1 MITLNSKYL
10 DSKNWTFILMNKL
23 ILIIIF
29 LSCSF
34 LSVSA
39 NPNIKARTGILIDYH
54 SDEILFELEP
64 DAQIYPAS
72 MTKIMTSIVAIDL
85 IKKNKLSLDDKFTIS
100 ENAWRLS
107 QAGYS
112 SMFIMINDQ
121 VSVENLL
128 KGIIIASGNDAC
140 VALAEGIAGSEENFA
155 EMMNEKAGEIGMTA
169 SNFTN
174 SSGIN
179 DPDNIST
186 VRDIAIM
193 SKYLIKNYPDFY
205 ELFKEKTFTWD
216 RTGGEPIKQGNRNP
230 LLYKNVGV
238 DGVKTGYLAVE
249 KYSLAS
255 SMKKNDRRV
264 IAVASGFETKN
275 FRSSES
281 LKLLNWGFRNT
292 STFEISK
299 KNDTTFE
306 IETWLGNKSNIN
318 ATSKEDYYITI
329 NKRDLRHLTVSIK
342 YTGPVKAPVLKG
354 EKIADLI
361 IKKKDEI
368 IKTLPLHASEDLKK
382 VNFFKSLMTSL
393 NFLIWGNV

>member
-1 MITLNSKYL
+1 
-10 DSKNWTFILMNKL
+10 MNKL
-23 ILIIIF
+23 FIYFF
-29 LSCSF
+29 LLFFSNTLLF
-34 LSVSA
+34 A
-39 NPNIKARTGILIDYH
+39 NPNILARTAILMDYH
-54 SDEILFELEP
+54 SEEVLYELEP

-72 MTKIMTSIVAIDL
+72 MTKIMTAIVAIDL
-85 IKKNKLSLDDKFTIS
+85 IQKNKLSFDDKFTIS

-128 KGIIIASGNDAC
+128 KGIVIASGNDAC

-155 EMMNEKAGEIGMTA
+155 DMMNEKAQEIGMTS

-179 DPDNIST
+179 DPDNVST
-186 VRDIAIM
+186 VRDIALM
-193 SKYLIKNYPDFY
+193 SKYLIQNYPEFY

-255 SMKKNDRRV
+255 SMKKNERRV
-264 IAVASGFETKN
+264 IAVASGFDTKN
-275 FRSSES
+275 HRSSQS

-292 STFEISK
+292 NTFEISK
-299 KNDTTFE
+299 KNISSFE
-306 IETWLGNKSNIN
+306 IDTWLGRKNKIN

-329 NKRDLRHLTVSIK
+329 NKKDIRHLTVTLNYS
-342 YTGPVKAPVLKG
+342 GPIKAPIQKG
-354 EKIADLI
+354 EKVADLVV
-361 IKKKDEI
+361 KKKDEI
-368 IKTLPLHASEDLKK
+368 IKTLPLYSSENVKK
-382 VNFFKSLMTSL
+382 VNFFRSLMTSI
-393 NFLIWGNV
+393 NYLIWGDV